1 MNNFYLN
8 KLEYNKVLE
17 ILASFSNTYIGKN
30 FCLNLV
36 PCNDK
41 FKVQKALD
49 ETSEACSLIVRKG
62 NLPISFIDNVEVYL
76 KAIRGNAI
84 LSTKGLLELA
94 RILKMCRNLNDY
106 FYSKDG
112 LNSEDYTILDNY
124 FNSLYTNKNIEDV
137 IFSNILDENTIND
150 NASKKLY
157 TIRKSFRK
165 LEQDIKSKL
174 NNFIHSSTYSKYIQE
189 SVVTI
194 RNDRYVIPVKQ
205 EYRSQVKGFIHD
217 FSSSGSTVFIEP
229 MAVFELNNEI
239 NNLRVEEN
247 IEIERILKDYTE
259 LFAPIVNEIE
269 NNIRIIGR
277 LDFIFAK
284 AKYSLSIDGNK
295 PIINDEKQLNLRGA
309 RHPLIDKNKVV
320 PIDINLGF
328 DYSCLVITG
337 PNTGGKTVSIKT
349 VGLLCLMAMSGLHIP
364 AKENSSIYVF
374 DNIFADIGDEQS
386 IQENLSTFS
395 AHMTNIVEIL
405 RNSTSESLILLDELG
420 SGTDPLE
427 GASLAISILE
437 RFYNNG
443 SLIMAT
449 THYPEIKQYALVNKG
464 FKNASCEFNIENL
477 KPTYKLLLGIPG
489 KSNAFAICKKIG
501 FEDSIL
507 NRATEFL
514 SDDSI
519 HIEDLLKNIHD
530 EKLTIE
536 KEKEEIE
543 KNLNQVTLLRKNLE
557 RDNTELDNKSK
568 KLIEDAK
575 EEARNILLEAKDN
588 ATKIIREIK
597 SNSNNVK
604 QLENLRNSLNNSIK
618 EIAFVTES
626 ADSSNT
632 KPEDIKVGMKVYIIS
647 LNQNGTVLST
657 PNKDNIIQVQVGPM
671 KINADISDITI
682 LAKQETKK
690 EIATKKA
697 KNDFKSKNVS
707 TEINVIGL
715 TVDEAVPLVDKYLDD
730 VYLSSI
736 KSVRIVHGKG
746 TGKLREEIHK
756 FLRKEPHVK
765 SFRLGTFGEGEMG
778 VTIVELKK

>member
-395 AHMTNIVEIL
+395 AHMTNIVEIF

-443 SLIMAT
+443 S
-449 THYPEIKQYALVNKG
+449 
-464 FKNASCEFNIENL
+464 
-477 KPTYKLLLGIPG
+477 
-489 KSNAFAICKKIG
+489 
-501 FEDSIL
+501 
-507 NRATEFL
+507 
-514 SDDSI
+514 
-519 HIEDLLKNIHD
+519 
-530 EKLTIE
+530 
-536 KEKEEIE
+536 
-543 KNLNQVTLLRKNLE
+543 
-557 RDNTELDNKSK
+557 
-568 KLIEDAK
+568 
-575 EEARNILLEAKDN
+575 
-588 ATKIIREIK
+588 
-597 SNSNNVK
+597 
-604 QLENLRNSLNNSIK
+604 
-618 EIAFVTES
+618 
-626 ADSSNT
+626 
-632 KPEDIKVGMKVYIIS
+632 
-647 LNQNGTVLST
+647 
-657 PNKDNIIQVQVGPM
+657 
-671 KINADISDITI
+671 
-682 LAKQETKK
+682 
-690 EIATKKA
+690 
-697 KNDFKSKNVS
+697 
-707 TEINVIGL
+707 
-715 TVDEAVPLVDKYLDD
+715 
-730 VYLSSI
+730 
-736 KSVRIVHGKG
+736 
-746 TGKLREEIHK
+746 
-756 FLRKEPHVK
+756 
-765 SFRLGTFGEGEMG
+765 
-778 VTIVELKK
+778 

>member
-1 MNNFYLN
+1 
-8 KLEYNKVLE
+8 
-17 ILASFSNTYIGKN
+17 
-30 FCLNLV
+30 
-36 PCNDK
+36 
-41 FKVQKALD
+41 
-49 ETSEACSLIVRKG
+49 
-62 NLPISFIDNVEVYL
+62 
-76 KAIRGNAI
+76 
-84 LSTKGLLELA
+84 
-94 RILKMCRNLNDY
+94 
-106 FYSKDG
+106 
-112 LNSEDYTILDNY
+112 
-124 FNSLYTNKNIEDV
+124 
-137 IFSNILDENTIND
+137 
-150 NASKKLY
+150 
-157 TIRKSFRK
+157 
-165 LEQDIKSKL
+165 
-174 NNFIHSSTYSKYIQE
+174 
-189 SVVTI
+189 
-194 RNDRYVIPVKQ
+194 
-205 EYRSQVKGFIHD
+205 
-217 FSSSGSTVFIEP
+217 
-229 MAVFELNNEI
+229 MAV
-239 NNLRVEEN
+239 
-247 IEIERILKDYTE
+247 
-259 LFAPIVNEIE
+259 
-269 NNIRIIGR
+269 
-277 LDFIFAK
+277 
-284 AKYSLSIDGNK
+284 
-295 PIINDEKQLNLRGA
+295 
-309 RHPLIDKNKVV
+309 
-320 PIDINLGF
+320 
-328 DYSCLVITG
+328 
-337 PNTGGKTVSIKT
+337 
-349 VGLLCLMAMSGLHIP
+349 
-364 AKENSSIYVF
+364 
-374 DNIFADIGDEQS
+374 
-386 IQENLSTFS
+386 
-395 AHMTNIVEIL
+395 
-405 RNSTSESLILLDELG
+405 
-420 SGTDPLE
+420 
-427 GASLAISILE
+427 SILE
-437 RFYNNG
+437 KFYNNG

-464 FKNASCEFNIENL
+464 FKNASCEFDIENL

-530 EKLTIE
+530 EKLIIE

-575 EEARNILLEAKDN
+575 EEARNILLAAKDN
-588 ATKIIREIK
+588 ATRIIREMK

-632 KPEDIKVGMKVYIIS
+632 KPEDIKVGMNVYVIS

-682 LAKQETKK
+682 LVKQETKK

-746 TGKLREEIHK
+746 TGKLREGIHK